1 MNQEFNT
8 PILFIIFNR
17 LNTTQKVFEVIREIR
32 PKKLFVA
39 ADGYRLGV
47 EGEKDK
53 CDEVKKYVLDN
64 IDWPCEIK
72 TLFREKNLGCGKAVS
87 SAITWFF
94 ENVEE
99 GIILEDECVP
109 NKDFFVYCEELLN
122 YYRDNKEIM
131 VIGGNNFQNGVKR
144 GDASYYF
151 SAFSHIWGWATWA
164 RAWKLYDFKLEN
176 IKEEDLDSLLGYYF
190 LNKSHVKY
198 WKYIF
203 KKLKSGAIDTWDYQL
218 LFTIWE
224 NKLLAIVPNV
234 NLVSNIGFG
243 GGTHTR
249 DIKDIAANMAK
260 YEILPII
267 HPAKIELCREADDY
281 YYKIFLKSSF
291 FKKIKDKIKMLIV

>member
-109 NKDFFVYCEELLN
+109 NKDFSYIMKN
-122 YYRDNKEIM
+122 YLIIIR
-131 VIGGNNFQNGVKR
+131 
-144 GDASYYF
+144 
-151 SAFSHIWGWATWA
+151 T
-164 RAWKLYDFKLEN
+164 
-176 IKEEDLDSLLGYYF
+176 IK
-190 LNKSHVKY
+190 K
-198 WKYIF
+198 
-203 KKLKSGAIDTWDYQL
+203 
-218 LFTIWE
+218 
-224 NKLLAIVPNV
+224 
-234 NLVSNIGFG
+234 
-243 GGTHTR
+243 
-249 DIKDIAANMAK
+249 
-260 YEILPII
+260 
-267 HPAKIELCREADDY
+267 
-281 YYKIFLKSSF
+281 
-291 FKKIKDKIKMLIV
+291 